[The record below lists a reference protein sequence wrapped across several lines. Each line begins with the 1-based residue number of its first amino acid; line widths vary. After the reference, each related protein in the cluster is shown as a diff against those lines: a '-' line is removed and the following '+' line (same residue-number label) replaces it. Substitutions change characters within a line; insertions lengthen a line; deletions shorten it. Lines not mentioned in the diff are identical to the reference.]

1 VAGVRDRALSWPAPQ
16 IAEDT
21 PGTALGT
28 ARGAYLCDEAR
39 SVGTQNT
46 MLEKLSDLEPRN
58 LMIEVRFFWIT
69 KIYGNLNDT
78 EMMAHFKNET
88 EEGVI

>member
-1 VAGVRDRALSWPAPQ
+1 
-16 IAEDT
+16 
-21 PGTALGT
+21 
-28 ARGAYLCDEAR
+28 
-39 SVGTQNT
+39 